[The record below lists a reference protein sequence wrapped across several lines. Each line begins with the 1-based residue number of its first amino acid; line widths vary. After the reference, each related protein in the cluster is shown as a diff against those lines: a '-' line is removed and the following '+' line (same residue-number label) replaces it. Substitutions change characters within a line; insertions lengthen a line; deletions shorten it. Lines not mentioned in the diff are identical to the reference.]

1 MTFKWRCKPLFVPQ
15 RTKKEVDVE
24 AAVMS
29 QLRDPQ
35 HALEGVKKPVPA
47 WVILTGVCTHL
58 GFVPLQMQEISVAI
72 TALAVGPITKC
83 LAGSGRVLLL
93 STWRF
98 SHMSSPARTW

>member
-35 HALEGVKKPVPA
+35 QALEGVKKPVPA

-58 GFVPLQMQEISVAI
+58 GFVPLQMQEIWVIIATSA
-72 TALAVGPITKC
+72 TGLTMMH
-83 LAGSGRVLLL
+83 LAGSERGLHFSMLRLL
-93 STWRF
+93 SV
-98 SHMSSPARTW
+98 SLLVMI